1 MDKGNFHSEL
11 AQYLKT
17 QDKSN
22 AQKVILNEL
31 AKCLL
36 KDRENFIEVLRSAD
50 ISVLDNATDLQ
61 LLETFVNNAP
71 DNQKLLLGASLL
83 INHRNQTV
91 NFDGEEELSDAGV
104 KVVYKE
110 LQSCFCSFDG
120 ENEIEYAN
128 AVGAI
133 AGAVGATAGLANTI
147 AQGRQKKKFGV
158 SDAASKQAEARNQLL
173 QSVIAQKQ
181 AQTQQKVEETKSNN
195 KRTIIIASVVGV
207 VVLVGIAFL
216 IYKKKQK

>member
-50 ISVLDNATDLQ
+50 ISVLDSATDLQ
-61 LLETFVNNAP
+61 LLDLFVNNAP

-110 LQSCFCSFDG
+110 LQSAFCFDG
-120 ENEIEYAN
+120 EDEIEYEN

-133 AGAVGATAGLANTI
+133 ATAVGATAGLANT
-147 AQGRQKKKFGV
+147 AVQARQRKKYGL
-158 SDAASKQAEARNQLL
+158 SDMASKQAEARSQLI

-181 AQTQQKVEETKSNN
+181 AETQQKVEQAKSNN
-195 KRTIIIASVVGV
+195 KKTMFIAGVVGAI
-207 VVLVGIAFL
+207 VLVGIAFL
-216 IYKKKQK
+216 IYKKRQK